1 MAGIFSGLKQMGLGD
16 LEDSDLYAEEKTAEQ
31 VKASAPKQML
41 PEEKELIYDKS
52 FTCPVCDQKF
62 TSRIV
67 KSGKARALPMD
78 LDLRP
83 RHEGIDTIK
92 YDVLMCPDCGYAAI
106 SRYFDSMTSSQI
118 RLIREKISG
127 KVMMKKYTE
136 DYYTYEEAVGRY
148 KMALVCAMVKKA
160 KNSEKAYVCLK
171 SAWLMRGYREDLERR
186 GQLTN
191 EKREELISQETE
203 YLQNA
208 YKGFVDAQQ
217 SESYPICGMDE
228 HTMDYLTAALAYE
241 VDELDMASR
250 CVARLLVSTA
260 NARIKDKART
270 LKDMIMAKRKETGK

>member
-16 LEDSDLYAEEKTAEQ
+16 LENSDLYAEEKTAGQE
-31 VKASAPKQML
+31 KAAAPKQVL

-92 YDVLMCPDCGYAAI
+92 YDVLLCPECGYAAI
-106 SRYFDSMTSSQI
+106 SRYFDSIVPSQA

-127 KVMMKKYTE
+127 KVKLKKYTE
-136 DYYTYEEAVGRY
+136 DYYTYEEAIGRY
-148 KMALVCAMVKKA
+148 KMALVCTMVKRGR
-160 KNSEKAYVCLK
+160 NSEKAYICLK
-171 SAWLMRGYREDLERR
+171 SAWLLRGCREDLERR
-186 GQLTN
+186 GQLPP
-191 EKREELISQETE
+191 EKRKELMEQETE

-208 YKGFVDAQQ
+208 YKGFVEAQQ

-228 HTMDYLTAALAYE
+228 YTMDYLTAALAYE
-241 VDELDMASR
+241 VDELDMASQY
-250 CVARLLVSTA
+250 VARLLVSAA
-260 NARIKDKART
+260 NARIKDKARE
-270 LKDMIMAKRKETGK
+270 LKNMILVKRKETRK

>member
-16 LEDSDLYAEEKTAEQ
+16 LENSDLYAEEKTAEQ
-31 VKASAPKQML
+31 EKAAAPKQVL

-52 FTCPVCDQKF
+52 FKCPVCDQKF

-92 YDVLMCPDCGYAAI
+92 YDVLLCPECGYAAI
-106 SRYFDSMTSSQI
+106 SRSFDGIMPSQA
-118 RLIREKISG
+118 RLIRERISG
-127 KVMMKKYTE
+127 KVKLKQYTE
-136 DYYTYEEAVGRY
+136 DYYTYEEAIGRY
-148 KMALVCAMVKKA
+148 KMALVCTMVKRGKS
-160 KNSEKAYVCLK
+160 SEKAYVCLK
-171 SAWLMRGYREDLERR
+171 SAWLMRGYMEDLERR
-186 GQLTN
+186 GQLTPA
-191 EKREELISQETE
+191 KREELKAQETE

-208 YKGFVDAQQ
+208 YKGFVEAQQ
-217 SESYPICGMDE
+217 SENYPICGMDE

-260 NARIKDKART
+260 NTRIKDKARE
-270 LKDMIMAKRKETGK
+270 LKDMILVKRKETGK

>member
-31 VKASAPKQML
+31 EKVSAPRQML

-52 FTCPVCDQKF
+52 FTCPVCDRKF

-106 SRYFDSMTSSQI
+106 SHYFDSMTPSQA

-127 KVMMKKYTE
+127 KVKLKKYTE
-136 DYYTYEEAVGRY
+136 DYYTYEEAIGRY

-160 KNSEKAYVCLK
+160 RNSEKAYICLK
-171 SAWLMRGYREDLERR
+171 SAWLMRGYREELERR
-186 GQLTN
+186 GQLTP
-191 EKREELISQETE
+191 EKREELTEQETE

-208 YKGFVDAQQ
+208 YKGFAEAQQ

-260 NARIKDKART
+260 NNRIKDKARE
-270 LKDMIMAKRKETGK
+270 LKEMILVKRKETGK